1 MNAEIEWRDTLIL
14 AAGITLAA
22 DATNYHALDLE
33 ALGAD
38 VALLQVDVAFGAT
51 PDAVT
56 TCTVRASLDR
66 GAHPDVGTHVATF
79 NVTQATSETRRR
91 TYLLANPYPHYR
103 IEIFNDDSADDVTY
117 TLRARVGRYRVQER
131 SVAIT
136 ALQQRVNAAR
146 A

>member
-1 MNAEIEWRDTLIL
+1 MSAEIEWKDLLTL

-38 VALLQVDVAFGAT
+38 VALLQVDVTFGAT
-51 PDAVT
+51 PDTVT
-56 TCTVRASLDR
+56 TCTVRASVD
-66 GAHPDVGTHVATF
+66 GGEHPDVGTHVATF
-79 NVTQATSETRRR
+79 DITHSANATRRR
-91 TYLLANPYPHYR
+91 TYLLASPYPYYR
-103 IEIFNDDSADDVTY
+103 IEVFNDDSADDVTY
-117 TLRARVGRYRVQER
+117 TLRARVGAYKVEER
-131 SVAIT
+131 GVAVT